1 MLLSEDGEIFH
12 IDFGYIL
19 GRDPKP
25 MPPPMKLSKDMV
37 EAMGGVTSEHF
48 RNFAK
53 HIFTAYLYL
62 RRQAKLTLILFAL
75 MVDASI
81 PDIALEPDKAVRKVE
96 NHLRLDLTEE
106 EAIMH
111 LQRVIE
117 SSASAVVPG
126 IMDQM
131 HKIAQYLRR

>member
-1 MLLSEDGEIFH
+1 
-12 IDFGYIL
+12 
-19 GRDPKP
+19 
-25 MPPPMKLSKDMV
+25 MKLSKDMV
-37 EAMGGVTSEHF
+37 EAMGGIASEYF

-53 HIFTAYLYL
+53 HIFTAFLYL
-62 RRQAKLTLILFAL
+62 RRQANLMLNLFAL

-96 NHLRLDLTEE
+96 HNLRLDLSEE

-117 SSASAVVPG
+117 TSVSAVMPG
-126 IMDQM
+126 MLDQM